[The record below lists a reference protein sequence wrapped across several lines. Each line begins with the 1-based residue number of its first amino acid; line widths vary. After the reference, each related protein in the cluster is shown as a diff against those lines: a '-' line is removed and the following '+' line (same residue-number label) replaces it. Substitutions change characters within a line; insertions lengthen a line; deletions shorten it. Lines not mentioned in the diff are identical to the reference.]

1 MFNINH
7 IVLSRYLSAG
17 VSMLALIVI
26 YGWYSHTP
34 LLIQIHHTFVAM
46 QFNTALCFLFCGVSI
61 FSRSLKSKKLSTF
74 LAAIVILISA
84 STFIQYIGHI
94 NLSIDQLFIEH
105 YITTNTTHPGRMAI
119 STALCFLLIG
129 ITIAVHNV
137 QPHLHIHKI
146 IGPAISGMGS
156 VALIGYIF
164 SIETAYGLGNLSA
177 MAVHTAI
184 GFIII
189 GIALTLMSTIATDTS
204 LLFGQY
210 WKESTLTV
218 ALIVFTFA
226 LSQAVESWQKKQLQ
240 EKLSA
245 HAVNAT
251 QALETLINTRA
262 DALKRMAHRWHA
274 FDSLTKQQ
282 WENDSLQ
289 YVNDF
294 PDMQAIE
301 WVNSNM
307 MVKWVV
313 PIEGNEN
320 AINFDL
326 STEKKRHATLLRAK
340 QLKNTSISPSIELV
354 QGKRGF
360 LMAVPLNNQ
369 QEHNGYLIGVI
380 TYPELIKELTN
391 NFQLDNFNLIIKE
404 QKQVIAQYQYEDDI
418 NHHYTATQDL
428 ALFGINW
435 QVTLTFTKAYAS
447 SLQSRLPSIILVS
460 GMVAI
465 FMSLLFLKLWRDA
478 ALHSQKLLDEITQHK
493 STKSLL
499 AYEENRL
506 RTTLQSMVDSVVLA
520 DHQGTILS
528 TNQATTTLF
537 GYSEAEMIGQ
547 NVKMLMPEL
556 EQSQHDSYITNYLNN
571 KTPKIIGIGREVIA
585 KKKNQETFP
594 IHLSIAHMVI
604 DDEHFFSAIVRDI
617 SQQKATELAL
627 AKYTKELERSNEE
640 LSEFAYIASHDLKAP
655 LRGIMQLSNWI
666 DEELKESKNSHISE
680 YIRLMQSRTSR
691 LEKLLDDL
699 LSYATLT
706 EKVEKFTTI
715 NVSVLVD
722 DTFHLLN
729 PPASITLEIDC
740 KVDSFKTMAVPL
752 EQVLRNLINN
762 AIKHH
767 DKETG
772 HITVSIKPIEHGY
785 QFTVCDDGPG
795 IEPQYHKQIFGIF
808 KTLKPRD
815 ELEGSGMGLAIVKKI
830 LDTYD
835 CDITI
840 ESNGNIGTCFTFT
853 WPDEVTLKRLIDD

>member
-1 MFNINH
+1 MFSINH
-7 IVLSRYLSAG
+7 IVLSRYLGASI
-17 VSMLALIVI
+17 SLLALIVI
-26 YGWYSHTP
+26 FGWYSHTP
-34 LLIQIHHTFVAM
+34 LLVQIHPTFVAM
-46 QFNTALCFLFCGVSI
+46 QFNTALCFLLCGAGISA
-61 FSRSLKSKKLSTF
+61 RSLKYRKLSTF
-74 LAAIVILISA
+74 IASLVVLISTI
-84 STFIQYIGHI
+84 TFIQYIAHT
-94 NLSIDQLFIEH
+94 NLNIDQLFLEH
-105 YITTNTTHPGRMAI
+105 YITTSTTHPGRMAI
-119 STALCFLLIG
+119 STALCFMLSG
-129 ITIAVHNV
+129 ITIVTHNIY
-137 QPHLHIHKI
+137 PRFHINKI

-177 MAVHTAI
+177 MAVHTAM
-184 GFIII
+184 GFVVI
-189 GIALTLMSTIATDTS
+189 GIALTLMSAIATDKS

-226 LSQAVESWQKKQLQ
+226 LSQAVENWQNKQLQ
-240 EKLSA
+240 EKLDA
-245 HAVNAT
+245 HTVNAT
-251 QALETLINTRA
+251 QALKTLINTRV
-262 DALKRMAHRWHA
+262 DALNRMAHRWHV

-301 WVNSNM
+301 WVNRNM
-307 MVKWVV
+307 RVKWVV
-313 PIEGNEN
+313 PIEGNEK
-320 AINFDL
+320 AIDFDL
-326 STEKKRHATLLRAK
+326 SSEDKRHATLLRAQQIK
-340 QLKNTSISPSIELV
+340 STTISPAVELI

-360 LMAVPLNNQ
+360 LIVEPLTKQ
-369 QEHNGYLIGVI
+369 QENSGFLVGVI
-380 TYPELIKELTN
+380 AYTELLN
-391 NFQLDNFNLIIKE
+391 VLADNFHLDNFNLTIKAQHKII
-404 QKQVIAQYQYEDDI
+404 A
-418 NHHYTATQDL
+418 HHKPESESSNNYIATQQL
-428 ALFGINW
+428 AFFGVNW
-435 QVTLTFTKAYAS
+435 QITLKFTKAYAS
-447 SLQSRLPSIILVS
+447 SLQSQLPSIILVS
-460 GMVAI
+460 GMIAI

-478 ALHSQKLLDEITQHK
+478 ALHSQKLLHEITLHK
-493 STKSLL
+493 NTKSLL

-506 RTTLQSMVDSVVLA
+506 RTTLQSMGDSVVLA

-528 TNQATTTLF
+528 INQATTALF
-537 GYSEAEMIGQ
+537 GYREDEMIGK
-547 NVKMLMPEL
+547 NVRMLMPEPDR
-556 EQSQHDSYITNYLNN
+556 SQHDDYIANYLHS
-571 KTPKIIGIGREVIA
+571 KTPKIIGIGREVVA
-585 KKKNQETFP
+585 KKKNQKSFP
-594 IHLSIAHMVI
+594 IHLSIAHMTI
-604 DDEHFFSAIVRDI
+604 DNEQFFSAIIRDI
-617 SQQKATELAL
+617 SQQKTTELAL
-627 AKYTKELERSNEE
+627 AKYTKELERSNKE

-666 DEELKESKNSHISE
+666 DEELQDNKNSQITE

-715 NVSVLVD
+715 NVDVLVK
-722 DTFHLLN
+722 DTFQLLN
-729 PPASITLEIDC
+729 PPASIHLEINSEI
-740 KVDSFKTMAVPL
+740 VSFNTIAVPL

-785 QFTVCDDGPG
+785 QFSVCDDGPG
-795 IEPQYHKQIFGIF
+795 IDPQYHQQIFGIF

-840 ESNGNIGTCFTFT
+840 DSNGNTGTCFAFT
-853 WPDEVTLKRLIDD
+853 WPDEATLKRLIDD